1 MLCVIIVISRVSTP
15 ANTGQFQ
22 VTNNVAQQAAAEA
35 LSVYSSP
42 KTDVKQ
48 KPSETSEDA
57 LPSAPASSPPVQ
69 TAAPTVAKRQ
79 QKSRQWT
86 APLVASPPPPPQ
98 SVTIATEN
106 DPYLSAGAIPGAT
119 STIRGMEPDF
129 STERPSRR
137 IDDELSKDPPPYTN
151 YDNQKNNN
159 TK

>member
-1 MLCVIIVISRVSTP
+1 M
-15 ANTGQFQ
+15 
-22 VTNNVAQQAAAEA
+22 
-35 LSVYSSP
+35 
-42 KTDVKQ
+42 
-48 KPSETSEDA
+48 
-57 LPSAPASSPPVQ
+57 
-69 TAAPTVAKRQ
+69 AKRQ